1 MPKRVIIV
9 GAGGIGRACGLMLLE
24 HLGEDIL
31 LGIADVSPAQ
41 SHSAVEWIN
50 AGLGRPANIEII
62 SLENQ
67 VIGEWNPVGDIILDC
82 TPGRF
87 APEFARVALRQNMH
101 YANLTEHIPAT
112 REIYE
117 IARKATTG
125 FALQSGLAPGFI
137 NLLALKLVSEY
148 SQTYPGIQVDHI
160 LMRVGSL
167 SQYTSSPAHYAFV
180 WSPMGV
186 STEYL
191 NDCEVVDQGQK
202 ITKSSLSEREQITIN
217 GIPYEA
223 DLTSGGAADLPT
235 FFNGKVQQLNY
246 KTLRYPG
253 HFEYIQKLKNEL
265 GDDLNQKTLLQRML
279 QDIPFHNSD
288 KVLIYCSVSGKD
300 HQQKRFEKIR
310 FGEILPIQM
319 NDVRLMAIQRT
330 TASSLAQTAILLL
343 SNRFRGIL
351 TQSKYPVDEFLNGI
365 FIQKHYGE
373 IFSRKV

>member
-1 MPKRVIIV
+1 MPRRVIIV

-41 SHSAVEWIN
+41 SRSAVEWIN

-112 REIYE
+112 REIYK

-137 NLLALKLVSEY
+137 NLLALKLVNEY
-148 SQTYPGIQVDHI
+148 TQTYPGIQVDRI

-223 DLTSGGAADLPT
+223 DLTSGGASDLPT

-373 IFSRKV
+373 IFRRKV